1 MSKAEKNTT
10 GLKALKLV
18 IKLDPLQLGV
28 LYTTDAHK
36 TKKRLYL
43 VDLQNLLL
51 LGDSM
56 KMTEA
61 IYSQHSS
68 VFSLDKIPFEQ
79 VHNLLQKMMEF
90 RQNELMEEDELLDS
104 EDASAGKNRQ
114 IAYVK

>member
-1 MSKAEKNTT
+1 MSKAEKNAQSIR
-10 GLKALKLV
+10 ALKLV

-28 LYTTDAHK
+28 LYTTNENK
-36 TKKRLYL
+36 NKKRLYL

-61 IYSQHSS
+61 IYSQHSG
-68 VFSLDKIPFEQ
+68 VFTVDKIPFEQ

-90 RQNELMEEDELLDS
+90 IQNELMEEDELLDS
-104 EDASAGKNRQ
+104 EEGSAGKNRQ
-114 IAYVK
+114 IT